1 VAASNEYTKSFCE
14 TDQYKNAK
22 KITEITRDSIYQAG
36 KEEMIKTHQGFQSL
50 NIREIPSFQQHE
62 ANQAAL
68 SNARYREDWDEEKE
82 AIYFPA
88 HVSQGYEEKQRAQ
101 DAVSDAKYKK
111 DAFDK
116 MKTNKFNIADSEQ
129 YQKNEELRKHQSES
143 QYKAEYEKER
153 NNFTNMAV
161 TKEMEQAKQLNEYKV
176 RTFTFSRLCKNVFK
190 LPYGYFHSS
199 IRYLIRANVY
209 VQAFFM
215 CIRP

>member
-1 VAASNEYTKSFCE
+1 
-14 TDQYKNAK
+14 
-22 KITEITRDSIYQAG
+22 
-36 KEEMIKTHQGFQSL
+36 M
-50 NIREIPSFQQHE
+50 
-62 ANQAAL
+62 
-68 SNARYREDWDEEKE
+68 
-82 AIYFPA
+82 
-88 HVSQGYEEKQRAQ
+88 SQGYEEKQRAQ
-101 DAVSDAKYKK
+101 EAVSDAKYKK

-153 NNFTNMAV
+153 NNFTNMAI

-176 RTFTFSRLCKNVFK
+176 STFTIRRLCKNVFK

-215 CIRP
+215 CIRVVYSFNSLTKLG